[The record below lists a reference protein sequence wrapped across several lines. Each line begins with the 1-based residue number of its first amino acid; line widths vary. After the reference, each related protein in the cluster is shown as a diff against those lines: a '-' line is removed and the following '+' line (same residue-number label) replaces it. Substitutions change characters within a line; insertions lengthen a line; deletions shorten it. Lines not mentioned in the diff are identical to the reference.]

1 MSASMERMLT
11 MAKDADKILLIAM
24 KRNKLTIMLSLIGI
38 VSLVSWS
45 CSGSKTEEKSMIQE
59 KINFKVKV
67 SEVPVAGQKAKVFHL
82 DNGNGMEVEISSFGG
97 IISKL
102 IVPDKNGT
110 SENIVLGYENI
121 ADYDYNDY
129 YFGAA
134 IGRFGNRIANGQFEL
149 DGKTYQ
155 LATNDGDNHLHG
167 GLAGFNRV
175 IWDAEYVEGQESMI
189 VKMSYTSK
197 DGEEGY
203 PGNLSTT
210 LTFELTKDNRLLLEF
225 TSETDQPTIVNLT
238 HHGYFNL
245 SAMKEDILGHQLTI
259 HAPKYTPVDAGLI
272 PTGELKAV
280 KDTPFDFTSPHLIG
294 ERIAQ
299 VPGGYDHNFV
309 VKESHSDALVKMA
322 ELYHEGSG
330 RLMEVYADSPAIQF
344 YSGNFLDGKV
354 TVNGVN
360 YKQYMGL
367 CLEPQTFPNAPNE
380 PNFPTARLNPGE
392 IYSHKI
398 QYHFKVK

>member
-1 MSASMERMLT
+1 MTNNKITTTARMLG
-11 MAKDADKILLIAM
+11 LLAFI
-24 KRNKLTIMLSLIGI
+24 
-38 VSLVSWS
+38 SWS
-45 CSGSKTEEKSMIQE
+45 CSAPKTEEKNMIQE
-59 KINFKVKV
+59 TINFKVKV
-67 SEVPVAGQKAKVFHL
+67 QEVSVGDKKAKLFQL

-102 IVPDKNGT
+102 IVPDRNGK
-110 SENIVLGYENI
+110 SENIVLGYEKI
-121 ADYDYNDY
+121 ADYDNNDY

-134 IGRFGNRIANGQFEL
+134 IGRFGNRIAQGTFEL
-149 DGKTYQ
+149 DGNTYQ
-155 LATNDGDNHLHG
+155 LATNDGENHLHG

-175 IWDAEYVEGQESMI
+175 FWDAEYMEGDESMI
-189 VKMSYTSK
+189 VKMTYTSP

-203 PGNLSTT
+203 PGNLKTT
-210 LTFELTKDNRLLLEF
+210 LTFELTSDNKLLLEF
-225 TSETDQPTIVNLT
+225 ASETDQPTIVNLT

-245 SAMKEDILGHQLTI
+245 SGMKEDILGHELTI
-259 HAPKYTPVDAGLI
+259 HAPKYTPVDAELI

-280 KDTPFDFTSPHLIG
+280 AGTPFDFTSPHLIG
-294 ERIAQ
+294 ARIGE

-309 VKESHSDALVKMA
+309 VKEAHSEELVKMA
-322 ELYHEGSG
+322 ELYHESSG
-330 RLMEVYADSPAIQF
+330 RLMEVHADSPAVQF

-354 TVNGVN
+354 TINGVN

-380 PNFPTARLNPGE
+380 PTFPSARLNPGE
-392 IYSHKI
+392 LYSHKI

>member
-1 MSASMERMLT
+1 MKKKNTALTYLLGLLTFIIWGCSAP
-11 MAKDADKILLIAM
+11 
-24 KRNKLTIMLSLIGI
+24 
-38 VSLVSWS
+38 
-45 CSGSKTEEKSMIQE
+45 KTEEKNMNQE
-59 KINFKVKV
+59 TINFKAKV
-67 SEVPVAGQKAKVFHL
+67 QEVPFGDKMAKLFHL

-102 IVPDKNGT
+102 IVPDKNGN

-121 ADYDYNDY
+121 ADYDNNDY
-129 YFGAA
+129 YFGAV
-134 IGRFGNRIANGQFEL
+134 IGRFGNRIAKGAFEL
-149 DGKTYQ
+149 DGNIYQ

-167 GLAGFNRV
+167 GMAGFNRV
-175 IWDAEYVEGQESMI
+175 FWDAEYFEGQESMI
-189 VKMSYTSK
+189 VKMTYTSP

-203 PGNLSTT
+203 PGNLNTT
-210 LTFELTKDNRLLLEF
+210 LTFELTADNRLLLEF

-245 SAMKEDILGHQLTI
+245 SGMKEHILGHQLTI
-259 HAPKYTPVDAGLI
+259 NAPKYTPVDAGLI
-272 PTGELKAV
+272 PTGELIDV
-280 KDTPFDFTSPHLIG
+280 EGTPFDFTSPHLIG

-299 VPGGYDHNFV
+299 VLGGYDHNFV
-309 VKESHSDALVKMA
+309 VKESHSGELVKMA

-330 RLMEVYADSPAIQF
+330 RLMEVYADSPAVQF

-380 PNFPTARLNPGE
+380 PGFPSSRLAPGE
-392 IYSHKI
+392 TYSHKI
-398 QYHFKVK
+398 QYHFKTK